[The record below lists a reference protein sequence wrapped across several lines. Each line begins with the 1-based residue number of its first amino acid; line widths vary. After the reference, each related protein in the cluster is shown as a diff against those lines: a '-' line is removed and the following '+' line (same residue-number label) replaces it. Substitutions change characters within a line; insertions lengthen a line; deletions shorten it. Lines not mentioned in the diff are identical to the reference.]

1 MPARKPE
8 EVHRLFAEAFNA
20 GDVKA
25 IMSLYEPDAV
35 LVPQPGQK
43 VQGHAAI
50 REALNGYLA
59 IKPRFD
65 LKFGRAFESNDIALL
80 ISKWTLKGTG
90 PDGSAIEMAGQT
102 TDVVRR
108 QKDGG
113 WLLVI
118 DNPFGIA

>member
-8 EVHRLFAEAFNA
+8 EIHRLFSEAFNA
-20 GDVKA
+20 GDIKA
-25 IMSLYEPDAV
+25 ILSLYEPGAV
-35 LVPQPGQK
+35 LVPQPGQM

-59 IKPRFD
+59 IKPRFN
-65 LKFGRAFESNDIALL
+65 LTFGKALVSGDTALL
-80 ISKWTLKGTG
+80 ISKWSLKGTG
-90 PDGSAIEMAGQT
+90 PDGGTIDMTGQT

-108 QKDGG
+108 QKDGT

-118 DNPFGIA
+118 DNPFGVQ

>member
-20 GDVKA
+20 GDIKA
-25 IMSLYEPDAV
+25 IMALYEPDAV
-35 LVPQPGQK
+35 LVPQPGQT
-43 VQGHAAI
+43 VQGHAGI

-59 IKPRFD
+59 IKPRFN
-65 LKFGRAFESNDIALL
+65 LTFGKALISGDVALL

-90 PDGSAIEMAGQT
+90 PDGSPIEMAGQT
-102 TDVVRR
+102 SDVVRR
-108 QKDGG
+108 QKDGS

-118 DNPFGIA
+118 DNPFGIG